1 MTFEQYSTL
10 FLRRWYLVLI
20 CTLLAGLGALL
31 VGLFLVPVYQSTA
44 LVQVVVH
51 SGNNQGDINEL
62 LASNQLVQTETM
74 LATSDPVLRDVAS
87 RYPALSVVQLSG
99 MVSASPRL
107 NTQLFAIAV
116 QDTSA
121 LRAARL
127 ANDIAATLLRQQQGA
142 WQSEDASSQQQ
153 LQQDLGTTGQ
163 QIDNLKSRLNA
174 LQRRKV
180 KDTTQSDLLNGQLTT
195 LQQHYSQWQQALAQ
209 LELSEA
215 QSNNFLHIDQLA
227 RPATT
232 ALRPDVS
239 LYALLGLLGG
249 LLLGSLLIIVWA
261 KLDKRIRTADDL
273 HLSVPW
279 PVLAT
284 LRRSTPPALPLHAAS
299 LNAQS
304 LNGEAYRL
312 LRSSLGFVEVDKPLR
327 YLMVTSTQTGDGKS
341 TVAAHLACYMAKAG
355 KRTLLIDA
363 NLRQPSLHQ
372 FFDLPTIKRGLSN
385 AILACGSP
393 QLAAMTSS
401 RPVLSSLTAPFVSA
415 GHTGPTGLTG
425 LTGPTIS
432 LQDYIHSV
440 GIANLGIMPSGPLPP
455 NPSELLDSRA
465 MQRFFR
471 SLECCSVDIVIFDAP
486 PILDL
491 SDACILA
498 PNVDGLLLV
507 VDVQRTHRPALDRAH
522 TLLQQTGA
530 RVIGC
535 VLNQQPSGDDSIP
548 YISRI
553 SRSSR
558 SPALSVAVPASPA
571 VSPTI
576 LPIQSAQEASKVVQH
591 R

>member
-1 MTFEQYSTL
+1 M
-10 FLRRWYLVLI
+10 
-20 CTLLAGLGALL
+20 
-31 VGLFLVPVYQSTA
+31 
-44 LVQVVVH
+44 
-51 SGNNQGDINEL
+51 
-62 LASNQLVQTETM
+62 
-74 LATSDPVLRDVAS
+74 
-87 RYPALSVVQLSG
+87 
-99 MVSASPRL
+99 
-107 NTQLFAIAV
+107 
-116 QDTSA
+116 
-121 LRAARL
+121 
-127 ANDIAATLLRQQQGA
+127 
-142 WQSEDASSQQQ
+142 
-153 LQQDLGTTGQ
+153 
-163 QIDNLKSRLNA
+163 
-174 LQRRKV
+174 
-180 KDTTQSDLLNGQLTT
+180 
-195 LQQHYSQWQQALAQ
+195 
-209 LELSEA
+209 
-215 QSNNFLHIDQLA
+215 
-227 RPATT
+227 
-232 ALRPDVS
+232 
-239 LYALLGLLGG
+239 LGLLGG

-372 FFDLPTIKRGLSN
+372 FFDLPTIKQGLSN

-393 QLAAMTSS
+393 QLAAMTSF
-401 RPVLSSLTAPFVSA
+401 RPVLSSLTAPSVA
-415 GHTGPTGLTG
+415 GGHTGLPGS
-425 LTGPTIS
+425 TIS

-465 MQRFFR
+465 MQRLFR

-491 SDACILA
+491 SDTCILA
-498 PNVDGLLLV
+498 SKVDGLLLV

-535 VLNQQPSGDDSIP
+535 VLNQQPSGDDRIP
-548 YISRI
+548 YMSRV
-553 SRSSR
+553 SRSTHLSHLSRLSR
-558 SPALSVAVPASPA
+558 SPALSVAVPAAST

-576 LPIQSAQEASKVVQH
+576 LPVQSTQEVLNSVQQ